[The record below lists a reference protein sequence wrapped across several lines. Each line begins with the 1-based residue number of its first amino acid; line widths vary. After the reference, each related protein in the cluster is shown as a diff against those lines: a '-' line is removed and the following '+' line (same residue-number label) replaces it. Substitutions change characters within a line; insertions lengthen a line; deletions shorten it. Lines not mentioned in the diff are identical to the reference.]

1 MMIII
6 NFLKRL
12 HLVYYTL
19 MIFIAFILI
28 NPVLAD
34 INLDNTQKIEM
45 GRDYIF
51 HLKNLKTGDLLDM
64 EFEVTSGDAVDIFL
78 VNAINYDWY
87 QNGEI
92 VDIVRDENAEKVI
105 AQNVTKKK
113 FHLVIDK
120 DDDYYLIV
128 ENSNMYGLA
137 DPTGPV
143 NIHTIITVSTQDDTG
158 ASIETSTSTRTAKI
172 TETIDA
178 ELSSTAISNATAGP
192 DSNLKT
198 PGFEF
203 FTTVFILCLIYILR
217 RR

>member
-1 MMIII
+1 
-6 NFLKRL
+6 
-12 HLVYYTL
+12 

-28 NPVLAD
+28 NPALAD
-34 INLDNTQKIEM
+34 INLDETQEIEM

-64 EFEVTSGDAVDIFL
+64 EFEVTSGGAVDIFL

-105 AQNVTKKK
+105 AQNVTQKK
-113 FHLVIDK
+113 FHLAIDK

-143 NIHTIITVSTQDDTG
+143 KHQLKLQH
-158 ASIETSTSTRTAKI
+158 RP
-172 TETIDA
+172 
-178 ELSSTAISNATAGP
+178 ELQ
-192 DSNLKT
+192 K
-198 PGFEF
+198 
-203 FTTVFILCLIYILR
+203 
-217 RR
+217 